1 MSAINDPI
9 AAASS
14 GPSEPV
20 QEVQVDVTK
29 LTALS
34 PEVISKQA
42 TVCHFPHH
50 ARSLAEKWG
59 SLGKDE
65 MEGLCADESFC
76 PRGLQ
81 INIGTIGHVA
91 HGKSSTVRAISGVQ
105 TVRFKNELE
114 RNITIKLGYANAKVC
129 RLVWCFAMLRKRHGR
144 RSQAR

>member
-42 TVCHFPHH
+42 TVCRFPHR
-50 ARSLAEKWG
+50 ARSLV
-59 SLGKDE
+59 
-65 MEGLCADESFC
+65 DES
-76 PRGLQ
+76 G
-81 INIGTIGHVA
+81 N
-91 HGKSSTVRAISGVQ
+91 
-105 TVRFKNELE
+105 LE
-114 RNITIKLGYANAKVC
+114 RMRWKDCELMSHVSTRFIDQHWYHWSC
-129 RLVWCFAMLRKRHGR
+129 R
-144 RSQAR
+144 AR